1 MKTSTSVGLA
11 VVATHAI
18 GFVALATRCH
28 GTELSVLV
36 SAADVSPV
44 LAIDGVTPPE
54 LADRVITSLQDDA
67 PPGPGL
73 HRKRWSVA
81 YRGGFARSVG
91 TAQLVG
97 PFQDPAAE
105 GCSGRVVVAQR
116 LLDDG
121 TAGPGTIAG
130 QVKTLLEA
138 ELAGESVFPIGDFTR
153 IDGMTLRWA
162 RLEWHPED
170 RAAINEAPDGYVRA
184 AANIVFDRVEIPIVI
199 ALIPARATTEL
210 PFRVVTR
217 ADLAFDNRVAQW
229 FSDKL
234 GGDKLATRLA
244 RRQIDGSLLT
254 ALAPPPPFDLP
265 GGGTLRFNYC
275 GEPAEILE
283 GTSGALPF
291 AVEIQTAAKTPLVL
305 PPKRGRAAHAPIAP
319 TATLALDLDLDALN
333 ALLYELWRTG
343 FLDRQLA
350 EAGLDRKF
358 NEDPIVQQFL
368 TIRMS
373 PVTLALPPVIAPTKG
388 LLRMSADARVTIT
401 DGSAPTIG
409 RVWGGLDF
417 TFATAGL
424 AVTTVDLGA
433 LELSCERTPTT
444 LVPCYADLV
453 DAIRGRG
460 ADFHGALTETFTTL
474 LDELFVER
482 HLGASGLPAELV
494 IRSAV
499 PRVTA
504 GAGNAS
510 LHLDLTGALVPT
522 RP

>member
-1 MKTSTSVGLA
+1 MKTTTSVGLVVVLAHA
-11 VVATHAI
+11 V
-18 GFVALATRCH
+18 GFAVLATRCH
-28 GTELSVLV
+28 GTELSVEV
-36 SAADVSPV
+36 SAAQVSPV
-44 LAIDGVTPPE
+44 LAIAGVTPPE
-54 LADRVITSLQDDA
+54 LADRVVSELDDDA
-67 PPGPGL
+67 PLGPGL
-73 HRKRWSVA
+73 HRKRWTVA
-81 YRGGFARSVG
+81 YRGGFERSVG

-105 GCSGRVVVAQR
+105 GCSGRVVVSQR

-121 TAGPGTIAG
+121 KAGAGTIAG
-130 QVKTLLEA
+130 HMKTLLEA
-138 ELAGESVFPIGDFTR
+138 ELGGENVFPVGDFTR
-153 IDGMTLRWA
+153 IDGMSLRWA

-170 RAAINEAPDGYVRA
+170 RAVIGLAPDGYVRVTA
-184 AANIVFDRVEIPIVI
+184 RILFDRVAVPIVI
-199 ALIPARATTEL
+199 ALIPARATSEL
-210 PFRVVTR
+210 GFRVVTR
-217 ADLAFDNRVAQW
+217 ADLSFDNRLAQ
-229 FSDKL
+229 FVSDRL
-234 GGDKLATRLA
+234 GGGKLATRLA

-254 ALAPPPPFDLP
+254 ALSPPPPFDLP
-265 GGGTLRFNYC
+265 GGGTLRFRYC

-291 AVEIQTAAKTPLVL
+291 AVEITTSGKVL

-350 EAGLDRKF
+350 EAGLDRRF
-358 NEDPIVQQFL
+358 NADPIVQEFL

-373 PVTLALPPVIAPTKG
+373 PVTLALPPVIAPENDR
-388 LLRMSADARVTIT
+388 LRLSADARVTIT
-401 DGSAPTIG
+401 DGTASTIA

-417 TFATAGL
+417 TFATTRITATG
-424 AVTTVDLGA
+424 VDLGA

-453 DAIRGRG
+453 TAIRGRG
-460 ADFHGALTETFTTL
+460 ADFHGALTHTFTKL
-474 LDELFVER
+474 LDDLFVER
-482 HLGASGLPAELV
+482 HLAASGLPVELV

-499 PRVTA
+499 PRVTV

-510 LHLDLTGALVPT
+510 LHLDLAGALVPT
-522 RP
+522 P

>member
-1 MKTSTSVGLA
+1 MKASTGIGFA
-11 VVATHAI
+11 VVTAHAI

-28 GTELSVLV
+28 GTELVVEV

-44 LAIDGVTPPE
+44 LAIEGRTPPE
-54 LADRVITSLQDDA
+54 LADRVVTALDDDA

-105 GCSGRVVVAQR
+105 ACTGRVVVAQR

-121 TAGPGTIAG
+121 TAGPGTLAG
-130 QVKTLLEA
+130 QMKTLLEA
-138 ELAGESVFPIGDFTR
+138 ELAGENVFPIGDFTR
-153 IDGMTLRWA
+153 IEGMSLRWA

-170 RAAINEAPDGYVRA
+170 RAAIGEAPDGYVRA
-184 AANIVFDRVEIPIVI
+184 SAKILFDRVDIPIVI

-210 PFRVVTR
+210 GFRVVTR
-217 ADLAFDNRVAQW
+217 ADLSFDNRVAQW

-234 GGDKLATRLA
+234 GGEKLATRLA
-244 RRQIDGSLLT
+244 RRQIDGTLLT
-254 ALAPPPPFDLP
+254 ALAPPPPFELA
-265 GGGTLRFNYC
+265 GGGTLRFGYC
-275 GEPAEILE
+275 GQPAEILE

-291 AVEIQTAAKTPLVL
+291 SVELDTALRAPMVL
-305 PPKRGRAAHAPIAP
+305 PPKRGPALHGTLAPNAM
-319 TATLALDLDLDALN
+319 LALDLDLDALN

-350 EAGLDRKF
+350 EAGLDRRF
-358 NEDPIVQQFL
+358 NEDPIVQEFL

-373 PVTLALPPVIAPTKG
+373 PVTLALPPVIAPSRGK
-388 LLRMSADARVTIT
+388 LRMSADARVTIT
-401 DGSAPTIG
+401 DGTTPTIG

-417 TFATAGL
+417 AFARTGVA
-424 AVTTVDLGA
+424 ATSVDLGA
-433 LELSCERTPTT
+433 LELSCERAPTT

-453 DAIRGRG
+453 EAIRGRG
-460 ADFHGALTETFTTL
+460 ADFHGALTDTFTRL
-474 LDELFVER
+474 LSELFVER
-482 HLGASGLPAELV
+482 HLGAPGLPAELV
-494 IRSAV
+494 IKAAV
-499 PRVTA
+499 PSVTA
-504 GAGNAS
+504 AAGNAS
-510 LHLDLTGALVPT
+510 LHLDLEAALVPSQ
-522 RP
+522 

>member
-1 MKTSTSVGLA
+1 MKASTGVGLA
-11 VVATHAI
+11 VVTAHAV

-28 GTELSVLV
+28 GTELSVEV
-36 SAADVSPV
+36 AAADVSPV
-44 LAIDGVTPPE
+44 LAIDGVTPVE
-54 LADRVITSLQDDA
+54 LADRVVTSLDDDA

-81 YRGGFARSVG
+81 YRGGFERSVG

-105 GCSGRVVVAQR
+105 SCSGRVVVSQR

-121 TAGPGTIAG
+121 KAGPGTIAG
-130 QVKTLLEA
+130 HMKTLLEA
-138 ELAGESVFPIGDFTR
+138 ELAGENVFPIGDFTR
-153 IDGMTLRWA
+153 IDGMSLRWA
-162 RLEWHPED
+162 RLEWHPDD
-170 RAAINEAPDGYVRA
+170 RDAIGEAPDGYVRVT
-184 AANIVFDRVEIPIVI
+184 ANIMFDRVDVPIVI
-199 ALIPARATTEL
+199 ALVPARATTEL
-210 PFRVVTR
+210 GFRVVTR

-229 FSDKL
+229 VSDKL
-234 GGDKLATRLA
+234 GGGKLATRLA

-254 ALAPPPPFDLP
+254 ALSPPPPFDLP
-265 GGGTLRFNYC
+265 GGGTLRFTYC
-275 GEPAEILE
+275 GEPTEIIE

-291 AVEIQTAAKTPLVL
+291 AVEIQTGDKTPSVL
-305 PPKRGRAAHAPIAP
+305 PPKRGRAAHAPIAS

-350 EAGLDRKF
+350 EAGLDRRF
-358 NEDPIVQQFL
+358 NEDPIVQEFL

-401 DGSAPTIG
+401 DGTAPTIG
-409 RVWGGLDF
+409 RLWGGLDF
-417 TFATAGL
+417 TFATSGI
-424 AVTTVDLGA
+424 AVTSVDLGA

-453 DAIRGRG
+453 NAIRGRG
-460 ADFHGALTETFTTL
+460 AEFHGALTETFTKL
-474 LDELFVER
+474 LNDLFVDR
-482 HLGASGLPAELV
+482 HLAASGLPAELV

-504 GAGNAS
+504 AAGNAS
-510 LHLDLTGALVPT
+510 LHLDLVGALVPT
-522 RP
+522 P